1 MRAAPI
7 VAVATATGLL
17 LTGCTGEAVPA
28 TTASPVADAT
38 IAPAPS
44 PSASLPEIPVGTV
57 VATGSLVSVLGSHS
71 GDVVVTALGGND
83 YSIELID
90 FVSDRDA
97 EPDAYLWPDPPG
109 GEVDC
114 SGNLTGAHGINEQRS
129 GPDGMRWR
137 WYFGSFNTSDERGKG
152 DPAHM
157 DALVLRDGDS
167 LTPHSEG
174 PKCLDSMTAY
184 APLTWTLPV
193 FHEVPPVVD
202 GGPRE
207 GARGTTTSD
216 GTGLL
221 GYEVAEGDDSLAVA
235 ERFGLAMDDFV
246 YLNPNLGGATDH
258 PNLRPGSTQALRAPA
273 RS

>member
-7 VAVATATGLL
+7 IVVAIATGLL
-17 LTGCTGEAVPA
+17 LAGCTGESVPGP
-28 TTASPVADAT
+28 T
-38 IAPAPS
+38 
-44 PSASLPEIPVGTV
+44 PSASQTPSATIDLSTERPEVPVGTV
-57 VATGSLVSVLGSHS
+57 VATGELISVLGANRGRVEITAS
-71 GDVVVTALGGND
+71 GGKNYAIRVL
-83 YSIELID
+83 D
-90 FVSDRDA
+90 FETDRA
-97 EPDAYLWPDPPG
+97 ERPDIYLWPDPPG

-114 SGNLTGAHGINEQRS
+114 SGNLTGAFGLGGRPGQTT
-129 GPDGMRWR
+129 R
-137 WYFGSFNTSDERGKG
+137 WYFGVRNTPDEKAKG
-152 DPAHM
+152 DPAHF

-167 LTPHSEG
+167 LRPHSEG
-174 PKCLDSMTAY
+174 PSCLNDMTAY

-207 GARGTTTSD
+207 GASGTTTSD

-221 GYEVAEGDDSLAVA
+221 GYEVAEGDDSRAVA
-235 ERFGLAMDDFV
+235 ERFGLAMEDFV
-246 YLNPNLGGATDH
+246 YFNPNLGGATDH

>member
-1 MRAAPI
+1 MRAGPI
-7 VAVATATGLL
+7 IAVAIATGLL
-17 LTGCTGEAVPA
+17 LTGCTAVAEPQP
-28 TTASPVADAT
+28 TASPIAEAT
-38 IAPAPS
+38 SEPVPE
-44 PSASLPEIPVGTV
+44 PSATEPEIEVGTV
-57 VATGSLVSVLGSHS
+57 VATGTLTPVLGAQS
-71 GDVVVTALGGND
+71 GEVVITALGGND

-90 FVSDRDA
+90 YVSDRTD

-129 GPDGMRWR
+129 GPEGFRWR
-137 WYFGSFNTSDERGKG
+137 WYFGSFNTPDERGKG

-167 LTPHSEG
+167 LTPHSAG
-174 PKCLDSMTAY
+174 PRCLDSMTAY
-184 APLTWTLPV
+184 APLTWALPV
-193 FHEVPPVVD
+193 FHEVPPVGD

-207 GARGTTTSD
+207 GAQGTTTSD
-216 GTGLL
+216 DTGLL
-221 GYEVAEGDDSLAVA
+221 GYVVAEGDDSRAVA
-235 ERFGLAMDDFV
+235 QRFGLAMEDFV